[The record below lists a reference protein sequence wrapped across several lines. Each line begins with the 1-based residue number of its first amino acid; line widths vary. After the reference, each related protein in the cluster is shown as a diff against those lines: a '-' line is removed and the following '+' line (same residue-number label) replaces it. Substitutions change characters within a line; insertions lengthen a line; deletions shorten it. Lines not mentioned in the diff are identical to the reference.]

1 MQRFLPR
8 KLDYRGTKQNP
19 SLINMGG
26 GFINWGYIVG
36 KKNSMLHMKGLSF
49 SMTRVFDYLGYMA
62 CLSRA

>member
-19 SLINMGG
+19 SLSNMGE
-26 GFINWGYIVG
+26 GFINWVYIVG
-36 KKNSMLHMKGLSF
+36 KKNSMLHMKGLTF
-49 SMTRVFDYLGYMA
+49 SMPRLFDYLRYIP